1 MEKLPCNSCRQHTNH
16 KVIRSYCQPYWP
28 EDDPRMQIDYA
39 KGTWEIIQC
48 AGCDKVSFREIWH
61 TSEDEVSNEG
71 PVPTVFR
78 YPEADKDQLTVKSFR
93 QAPYNI
99 YRIYEEPIQSF
110 NIGNY
115 ILCAAGLRAVI
126 EGICEEEIAKN
137 GQMSSKKLG
146 TLQKKINGL
155 HETKILSERHAEI
168 LHALRF
174 IGNEAVHQLTA
185 PPEDDLKAAIEIVE
199 HTLENLYGLSA
210 KGYGLLVKTQKPL
223 KKS

>member
-1 MEKLPCNSCRQHTNH
+1 MKLFCNTCRQSTNH
-16 KVIRSYCQPYWP
+16 KVVRSYCDTYRREDNP
-28 EDDPRMQIDYA
+28 EMPVDYA
-39 KGTWEIIQC
+39 EGTWEIIQC
-48 AGCDKVSFREIWH
+48 VGCETVSFRELWL
-61 TSEDEVSNEG
+61 TSEHWVTNED
-71 PVPTVFR
+71 PTEYR
-78 YPEADKDQLTVKSFR
+78 YPEADKDRLDVKSFR
-93 QAPYNI
+93 QAPDNI
-99 YRIYEEPIQSF
+99 YRIYKESIQSF

-115 ILCAAGLRAVI
+115 ILCAAGLRTVI

-199 HTLENLYGLSA
+199 HTLENLYVLPQGRYRS
-210 KGYGLLVKTQKPL
+210 P
-223 KKS
+223 KKN

>member
-1 MEKLPCNSCRQHTNH
+1 MEKLFCNDCGRDTNH
-16 KVIRSYCQPYWP
+16 QVVQSHTKTYWP
-28 EDDPRMQIDYA
+28 EDTPGMEIDYA

-48 AGCDKVSFREIWH
+48 AGCDRISFRELWH
-61 TSEDEVSNEG
+61 TSEDCVSNEG
-71 PVPTVFR
+71 PVPTVYR
-78 YPEADKDQLTVKSFR
+78 YPEADKDQLAVKSFR

-99 YRIYEEPIQSF
+99 YRIYRESIQSF
-110 NIGNY
+110 NIGSY

-137 GQMSSKKLG
+137 EQMTSKKFS
-146 TLQKKINGL
+146 TLEKKINGL
-155 HETKILSERHAEI
+155 HEKKILSERHAEI

-185 PPEDDLKAAIEIVE
+185 PHEDDLKTAIEIVE

-210 KGYGLLVKTQKPL
+210 KGYGPLAKKQKN
-223 KKS
+223 